1 MQPHLNV
8 GYVTMASAAE
18 QRLEQAARLD
28 RIEEKIDR
36 MSDVIISL
44 ARAEE
49 RIATMAEFGK
59 QQGEQILTLIN
70 RVDRLE
76 ILVRENAQTVNIINK
91 LFWIVIAGAATAITG
106 MLFIK

>member
-1 MQPHLNV
+1 MV
-8 GYVTMASAAE
+8 SAAE
-18 QRLEQAARLD
+18 QRLEQSARLD

-91 LFWIVIAGAATAITG
+91 LFWIVIAGSATAITG

>member
-1 MQPHLNV
+1 MP
-8 GYVTMASAAE
+8 SAAE
-18 QRLEQAARLD
+18 QRAEQAARLD
-28 RIEEKIDR
+28 RIEEKIDK

-76 ILVRENAQTVNIINK
+76 ILVRDNAQTVNVINR

-106 MLFIK
+106 MLFIQ

>member
-1 MQPHLNV
+1 
-8 GYVTMASAAE
+8 MASAAE

-70 RVDRLE
+70 RVDR
-76 ILVRENAQTVNIINK
+76 
-91 LFWIVIAGAATAITG
+91 FFFF
-106 MLFIK
+106 FICYF

>member
-1 MQPHLNV
+1 MV
-8 GYVTMASAAE
+8 SAAE
-18 QRLEQAARLD
+18 QRLEQSARLD

-49 RIATMAEFGK
+49 RISTMAEFGK

-70 RVDRLE
+70 RVDALE
-76 ILVRENAQTVNIINK
+76 TLVRQNASTVSVINK
-91 LFWIVIAGAATAITG
+91 LFWIVIAAAATAITG
-106 MLFIK
+106 MLFIQ

>member
-1 MQPHLNV
+1 
-8 GYVTMASAAE
+8 MASAAE

-28 RIEEKIDR
+28 RIEDKIDK
-36 MSDVIISL
+36 MSDGIISL

-49 RIATMAEFGK
+49 RIITMAEFGK
-59 QQGEQILTLIN
+59 QQGEQLLNLIN

-76 ILVRENAQTVNIINK
+76 ILVRENAQTVNVINK
-91 LFWIVIAGAATAITG
+91 LFWIVIVTSVTAITG

>member
-1 MQPHLNV
+1 
-8 GYVTMASAAE
+8 MASAAE

-28 RIEEKIDR
+28 RIEDKIDK

-49 RIATMAEFGK
+49 RIITMAEFGK
-59 QQGEQILTLIN
+59 QQGEQLLNLIN

-76 ILVRENAQTVNIINK
+76 ILVRENAQTVNVINK
-91 LFWIVIAGAATAITG
+91 LFWIVIVTSVTAITG

>member
-1 MQPHLNV
+1 
-8 GYVTMASAAE
+8 MASAAE
-18 QRLEQAARLD
+18 QRAEQAARLD
-28 RIEEKIDR
+28 RIEEKIDK

-70 RVDRLE
+70 RRDRLE
-76 ILVRENAQTVNIINK
+76 ILVRDNAQTVNVINR

-106 MLFIK
+106 MLFIQ